1 MEHAT
6 TTTQAERK
14 ELFMFLVNE
23 VKKLANRT
31 TVVTDLRGI
40 HRERPHYEPL
50 G

>member
-14 ELFMFLVNE
+14 EIFMFLVDE
-23 VKKLANRT
+23 VKQLANRI

-40 HRERPHYEPL
+40 HREWPRS
-50 G
+50 